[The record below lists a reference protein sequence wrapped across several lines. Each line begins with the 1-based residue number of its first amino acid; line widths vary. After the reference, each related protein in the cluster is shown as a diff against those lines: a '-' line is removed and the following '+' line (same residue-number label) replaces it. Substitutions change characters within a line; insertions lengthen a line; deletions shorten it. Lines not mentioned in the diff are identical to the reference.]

1 MMRLGGGCL
10 CGAVRYEADLE
21 EDDIADY
28 CHCRECRRAS
38 GAPVVAW
45 IQLASSRFRVVQGQA
60 SAFASPAGATRW
72 FCGRCGSPLYMTD
85 PDDRSLGIAVASLD
99 EPDRVPPRLHGWF
112 EERISWF
119 DTRDELLRFQHH
131 PPYDR

>member
-1 MMRLGGGCL
+1 MKLSGGCL
-10 CGAVRYEADLE
+10 CGSVRYELELE

-45 IQLASSRFRVVQGQA
+45 IQLSPARFSITAGEARAYASSAAA
-60 SAFASPAGATRW
+60 SRW
-72 FCGRCGSPLYMTD
+72 FCGNCGSQLYMTD
-85 PDDRSLGIAVASLD
+85 AGNHSVGVPIATLDDPDQVQPKLHSWFD
-99 EPDRVPPRLHGWF
+99 EHL
-112 EERISWF
+112 SWF
-119 DTRDELLRFQHH
+119 DTKDELLRFPRH